1 MLYTDTKNKE
11 KTGIISNGNKITQ
24 MQWKSNAIKDTFLSL
39 YLTKSKEK
47 INWVLALIFCKYA
60 QWKHDRQAS

>member
-11 KTGIISNGNKITQ
+11 KTGIISNENKITQ
-24 MQWKSNAIKDTFLSL
+24 MQWKSNAIKDTFLSI